1 RSSLMLFTLLVLIPL
16 LFPLLLVS
24 CVKKKPQQPKTLV
37 QQSSGNGSQT
47 EKNTDKKP
55 QQAVP
60 PKSGG
65 RTEPTNA
72 GVPKVPASQPRQ
84 GTVAASKK
92 NKEQPSS
99 GSLTANKRVSA
110 KQQLSKSKTGKEN
123 KKLLMT
129 PIRQGNRIRSTV
141 DNLEAFTCEDQHRT
155 EEHTQATVL
164 PYSIRLQYSLSD
176 RQYVR
181 RLLEERRS
189 SVGLDGSLVTCQ
201 SEHAFDQAPH
211 HVMGNVDE
219 IMEDYDNWQ
228 EYIGDQLHSNQ
239 SVTCDQPSE
248 QDRSAVICGHYRI
261 WLSEKIGSQADQP
274 PVQNEDAL

>member
-37 QQSSGNGSQT
+37 QQSSGTASQT
-47 EKNTDKKP
+47 EQKP
-55 QQAVP
+55 NQKLQQALP

-65 RTEPTNA
+65 RTEPTKA
-72 GVPKVPASQPRQ
+72 GVPNLRASQPRQ

-99 GSLTANKRVSA
+99 GSITANKRASA
-110 KQQLSKSKTGKEN
+110 KQQISKSKTGKDN

-129 PIRQGNRIRSTV
+129 PIRQGNRTRSTM

-155 EEHTQATVL
+155 EEHTQIGNTYEGYSKRDVL
-164 PYSIRLQYSLSD
+164 QLD
-176 RQYVR
+176 CTAVTK
-181 RLLEERRS
+181 E
-189 SVGLDGSLVTCQ
+189 DGSLVTCQ

-239 SVTCDQPSE
+239 SITCDQPSE
-248 QDRSAVICGHYRI
+248 QDQSAVICGHYRI
-261 WLSEKIGSQADQP
+261 WLSEKIG
-274 PVQNEDAL
+274 